1 MRSGAL
7 IKLPE
12 SLGNIE
18 VLRNGALLRV
28 SVLLGFEWI
37 KRALLCQLSYA
48 PTSF

>member
-18 VLRNGALLRV
+18 VLRNGALLCV
-28 SVLLGFEWI
+28 SVRL
-37 KRALLCQLSYA
+37 ALNGLESDALSV
-48 PTSF
+48 